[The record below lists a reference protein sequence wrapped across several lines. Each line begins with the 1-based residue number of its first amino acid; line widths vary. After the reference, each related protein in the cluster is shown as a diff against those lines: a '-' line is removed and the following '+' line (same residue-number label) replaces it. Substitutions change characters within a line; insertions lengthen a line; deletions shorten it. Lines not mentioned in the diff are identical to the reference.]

1 VIAVSAT
8 FNHIPFKKESLTMST
23 ANPNKLKI
31 KDIITVVLLALINV
45 VIFFASSVLYAT
57 PITIIL
63 MPVFFALLEG
73 IVYFIIGTK
82 VKKPGAI
89 LIYSIVRAI
98 MGGYLPYIILFIL
111 SGAIAELLLWKMG
124 YGNAKALTVS
134 YVINQVLAA
143 FGSTIIPYAIAAKAM
158 ADQMV
163 TDGRQDTI
171 RGIHTDVLIVHRH
184 RKDLMENILDGF
196 QRVQRHLAIADDA
209 IVVAADIRL
218 ANVLEL
224 HHADLIPDE
233 PIVHIDVIGEG
244 MLFQAHLVL
253 TPQFKQVIQ
262 GQAALRNADAI
273 CQVVLDLLFLFAQP
287 LQGCIIDGMTFT
299 VFCSPTVHIQP
310 VALAVDLAIFQNTAF
325 IIFTSLHINSPFHS
339 QNVEKEPYAM
349 SIP

>member
-1 VIAVSAT
+1 
-8 FNHIPFKKESLTMST
+8 MST
-23 ANPNKLKI
+23 ATNNKLKV

-111 SGAIAELLLWKMG
+111 SGVIAELLLWKMG

-143 FGSTIIPYAIAAKAM
+143 FGSTTIPYAIAAKAM

-163 TDGRQDTI
+163 TDGRQDAI
-171 RGIHTDVLIVHRH
+171 LAASQMLQSWVSVALVAGVIVAAFIGAMIGKRIV
-184 RKDLMENILDGF
+184 KK
-196 QRVQRHLAIADDA
+196 HLAA
-209 IVVAADIRL
+209 
-218 ANVLEL
+218 
-224 HHADLIPDE
+224 
-233 PIVHIDVIGEG
+233 
-244 MLFQAHLVL
+244 
-253 TPQFKQVIQ
+253 
-262 GQAALRNADAI
+262 
-273 CQVVLDLLFLFAQP
+273 
-287 LQGCIIDGMTFT
+287 
-299 VFCSPTVHIQP
+299 
-310 VALAVDLAIFQNTAF
+310 
-325 IIFTSLHINSPFHS
+325 
-339 QNVEKEPYAM
+339 
-349 SIP
+349 

>member
-1 VIAVSAT
+1 
-8 FNHIPFKKESLTMST
+8 MST

-111 SGAIAELLLWKMG
+111 SGVIAELLLWKMG

-134 YVINQVLAA
+134 YIINQVLAA
-143 FGSTIIPYAIAAKAM
+143 VGSTIIPYAIAAKAM

-163 TDGRQDTI
+163 TDGRQDAI
-171 RGIHTDVLIVHRH
+171 LAASQMLQSWVSVALVAGVIVAAFIGAAIGKGIV
-184 RKDLMENILDGF
+184 KK
-196 QRVQRHLAIADDA
+196 HLAA
-209 IVVAADIRL
+209 
-218 ANVLEL
+218 
-224 HHADLIPDE
+224 
-233 PIVHIDVIGEG
+233 
-244 MLFQAHLVL
+244 
-253 TPQFKQVIQ
+253 
-262 GQAALRNADAI
+262 
-273 CQVVLDLLFLFAQP
+273 
-287 LQGCIIDGMTFT
+287 
-299 VFCSPTVHIQP
+299 
-310 VALAVDLAIFQNTAF
+310 
-325 IIFTSLHINSPFHS
+325 
-339 QNVEKEPYAM
+339 
-349 SIP
+349 

>member
-1 VIAVSAT
+1 
-8 FNHIPFKKESLTMST
+8 MST

-143 FGSTIIPYAIAAKAM
+143 FGSTIIPYAIAAKAIAAKAM

-163 TDGRQDTI
+163 TDGRQDAI
-171 RGIHTDVLIVHRH
+171 LAASQMLQSWVSVALVAGVIVAAFIGAAIGKGIV
-184 RKDLMENILDGF
+184 KK
-196 QRVQRHLAIADDA
+196 HLAA
-209 IVVAADIRL
+209 
-218 ANVLEL
+218 
-224 HHADLIPDE
+224 
-233 PIVHIDVIGEG
+233 
-244 MLFQAHLVL
+244 
-253 TPQFKQVIQ
+253 
-262 GQAALRNADAI
+262 
-273 CQVVLDLLFLFAQP
+273 
-287 LQGCIIDGMTFT
+287 
-299 VFCSPTVHIQP
+299 
-310 VALAVDLAIFQNTAF
+310 
-325 IIFTSLHINSPFHS
+325 
-339 QNVEKEPYAM
+339 
-349 SIP
+349 